1 MANLFFADEC
11 GIVAQISE
19 PLATA
24 DIPAYYISTFKFDH
38 ALVRREPRKFCS
50 FWLNTVNVPYSC
62 MNRLVDNGLFFKAEM
77 PNIWN
82 LPFFLVLI
90 NVIWTVGWPKEDIW
104 WLKKNNNWPSSLPSE
119 GYKNTCVFSRFQK
132 KTSKVWSELCGP
144 RARLSEGSRRG
155 ENGKNGHLKKKKKKK
170 SFRSNVYHVQ
180 KVPRA
185 H

>member
-38 ALVRREPRKFCS
+38 ALVRREPRKLCS

-77 PNIWN
+77 PHIWN

-90 NVIWTVGWPKEDIW
+90 NVIWTVGWQKEDIW
-104 WLKKNNNWPSSLPSE
+104 WLKKNNNRPSLLPSE
-119 GYKNTCVFSRFQK
+119 GYKKHLCVLQVPEENIQSVIGALRTKSTAQWRKPEGGKWQK
-132 KTSKVWSELCGP
+132 RP
-144 RARLSEGSRRG
+144 F
-155 ENGKNGHLKKKKKKK
+155 KKKKK